1 MLRTKKGFIL
11 RKMLNEYMVVAVGEA
26 GVRFNGM
33 IRLNAAG
40 AFLWEK
46 LEQGA
51 TESELI
57 DAMLKH
63 YDDLDEQAAKAD
75 LTEFLESVRFALE
88 E

>member
-57 DAMLKH
+57 DAMLKR

-88 E
+88 D